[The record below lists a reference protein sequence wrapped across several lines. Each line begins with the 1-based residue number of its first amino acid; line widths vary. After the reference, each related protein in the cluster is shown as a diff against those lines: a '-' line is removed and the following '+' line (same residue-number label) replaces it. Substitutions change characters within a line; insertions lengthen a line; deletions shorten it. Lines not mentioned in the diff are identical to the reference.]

1 MIPLYG
7 FLQGDTM
14 GLLLLAEESDTA
26 KVIVE
31 KLVASAGVRVRPAS
45 RLVVVYKGRHL
56 EPSMTV
62 AGAGIQALERID
74 VVGVD
79 ST

>member
-26 KVIVE
+26 TELVE
-31 KLVASAGVRVRPAS
+31 KMVASAGVRVRPTS
-45 RLVVVYKGRHL
+45 KLVAIYKGRPL
-56 EPSMTV
+56 EPGTTV
-62 AGAGIQALERID
+62 ARAGIQALERID
-74 VVGVD
+74 VVGVE
-79 ST
+79 SP